1 MKKISVLLF
10 AFALLI
16 GINGCN
22 KINELTSFDLGP
34 WKTSFTIPGSGL
46 PVNVP
51 DFTSLA
57 DSLIP
62 TGASTSFSLNG
73 TNTSLVDKITMKE
86 MKLTLDSTATDMNF
100 LKDIELWI
108 KADGL
113 DSVRVAYYNGIP
125 DGIKTLSLTMTAV
138 NLKDY
143 ISKDKFTLTPKIK
156 LDAIPSQST
165 KIQVSQ
171 TYHVEAVKL

>member
-16 GINGCN
+16 GINGCQ

-34 WKTSFTIPGSGL
+34 WKTTFTVPGVGL
-46 PVNVP
+46 PANLP
-51 DFTSLA
+51 NFTSLA

-62 TGASTSFSLNG
+62 TGSTTSFSLHG
-73 TNTSLVDKITMKE
+73 TNTALVDKISMKE
-86 MKLTLDSTATDMNF
+86 MKLTLDSAATDMNF

-113 DSVRVAYYNGIP
+113 DSVRVAYYNNVP
-125 DGIKTLSLTMTAV
+125 DGVKTITLTMTDV
-138 NLKDY
+138 NMKEY
-143 ISKDKFTLTPKIK
+143 IAKDKFSLTPKVK
-156 LDAIPSQST
+156 LDAVPSKST
-165 KIQVSQ
+165 KMEISQ
-171 TYHVEAVKL
+171 TYHVEAIKL